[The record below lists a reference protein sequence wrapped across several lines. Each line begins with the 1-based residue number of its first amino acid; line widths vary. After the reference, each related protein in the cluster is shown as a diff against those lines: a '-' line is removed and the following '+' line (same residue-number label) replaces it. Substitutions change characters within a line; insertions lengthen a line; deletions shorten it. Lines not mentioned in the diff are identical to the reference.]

1 MSYRVHWMNTGEIEV
16 ALGTS
21 LLGLGYNPK
30 MPGGQILTYGYQERI
45 ERADGTV
52 GSGTMVPI
60 PLYYIEG
67 TKQKVIVDTGTNAET
82 CKEGEVLTE
91 AYGGRQ
97 YWYTTPEQDVRTQL
111 GRLGVTPE
119 EIDIVIMTHLHLDHI
134 GNTKLFPNARF
145 IVQRDE
151 LAWFMAPPIASA
163 FYYPELRHYFAD
175 IMDQVDC
182 IEGDMQV
189 ESGID
194 LVLVGGHTPG
204 SMVVLIETV
213 NGKVGLVGD
222 FYYNYVNMEYDWPPG
237 AYWDLGEWLRN
248 SRRIKQMADIVIPN
262 HDYYYM
268 KLYPE
273 GVIE

>member
-1 MSYRVHWMNTGEIEV
+1 MNTGEIEV

-45 ERADGTV
+45 ERADGTI

-60 PLYYIEG
+60 PFYYVEG
-67 TKQKVIVDTGTNAET
+67 TKQKIIIDTGTNAET

-97 YWYTTPEQDVRTQL
+97 YWYTTPEQDARAQL
-111 GRLGVTPE
+111 SQHGVTPE

-145 IVQRDE
+145 IVQREE

-189 ESGID
+189 EPG
-194 LVLVGGHTPG
+194 LELALVGGHTPG

-222 FYYNYVNMEYDWPPG
+222 FYYNYINMEYDWPPG
-237 AYWDLGEWLRN
+237 AYWDLGQWLRN

-262 HDYYYM
+262 HDYRYM
-268 KLYPE
+268 ELYPE